1 MTRVASK
8 SKTTKNRSCGRWNYA
23 SHEDHAQNSAWDSP
37 GSILEGLGRSWP
49 LLGRYLA
56 SFGALFGGSGS
67 FLDASWV
74 SPGRFLGPL
83 GRLLANL
90 RRLLSA
96 SWLSGPPR
104 ASILEGLEACWAGFG
119 RASSMS
125 FPAPRA
131 SSRNAFIHAMTT
143 ILHLPALFL
152 HPFRCGGLCAAL
164 GIHSL
169 NYWTAIHRL
178 LVIH

>member
-1 MTRVASK
+1 MRKTRLGTRRALFW
-8 SKTTKNRSCGRWNYA
+8 R
-23 SHEDHAQNSAWDSP
+23 
-37 GSILEGLGRSWP
+37 GLGRSWA
-49 LLGRYLA
+49 LLGRSLA
-56 SFGALFGGSGS
+56 SFGALLGGSGS

-74 SPGRFLGPL
+74 SLGRFLGPL

-119 RASSMS
+119 RASSVS

-143 ILHLPALFL
+143 TLHLPALFL
-152 HPFRCGGLCAAL
+152 HPFRCGGLCAAH
-164 GIHSL
+164 GIKTVSR
-169 NYWTAIHRL
+169 TPFPGGPGGPGGPRL
-178 LVIH
+178 PLLPFRKTDQKIN